1 MLIEFTIANF
11 GSFKETQRLEMA
23 ATESKDLSANLIET
37 GLSSDPVRVASSALI
52 YGFNASGKSQM
63 VKAAQFMRD
72 MVLNSNR
79 KPVESAIGAT
89 PFLLDHKSR
98 LEPSTLEMAI
108 VVNGHLCRYG
118 FRVDRQLI
126 WEEWLSIYSNGGGS
140 PDGFRRL
147 YDRESNSYRV
157 DVHGLKGITLA
168 LQHVPEDWLALTH
181 LCQGHFHAEL
191 ENAWDSVKSVYN
203 WFKDTLRVM
212 PVIHEVPHDKALE
225 FSKDTERMLWI
236 LKFLQVVDPGIDTLQ
251 LEKSERLSTEV
262 QLDLIDLVGRVT
274 TSHEKKSALVNA
286 IKASDTET
294 LAKLGLD
301 FQGRELKIVRTIP
314 KTGDAV
320 SFSADMESQGT
331 NRVFAMASCVKDV
344 MDSGLVLMVDE
355 METGL
360 HYKLSRYLLNLFNDS
375 SRNTKRSQLVA
386 TTHKSNLLDQS
397 FMRSDQLWIMEKNES
412 HESRLYP
419 LCDMQVT
426 LAEQQTWPQFFLQG
440 NFNRVPMTRIRRVP
454 G

>member
-23 ATESKDLSANLIET
+23 ATEFDGLSGNLMNT
-37 GLSSDPVRVASSALI
+37 GLDGNPVRVANSALI

-89 PFLLDHKSR
+89 PFLLDPESR
-98 LEPSTLEMAI
+98 QQPSTLEMAI
-108 VVNGHLCRYG
+108 VVNGRLCRYG
-118 FRVDRQLI
+118 FRVDRQLV
-126 WEEWLSIYSNGGGS
+126 WEEWLSIYSGEGGPS
-140 PDGFRRL
+140 GFRRVH
-147 YDRESNSYRV
+147 DRGNNGYHVEIK
-157 DVHGLKGITLA
+157 GLKGIKLA
-168 LQHVPEDWLALTH
+168 IEHVPEDWLALTH
-181 LCQGHFHAEL
+181 LCQGYFRTEL
-191 ENAWDSVKSVYN
+191 KESWEGVLSVYN

-251 LEKSERLSTEV
+251 LEKSERLSADV

-314 KTGDAV
+314 TTGDAV

-344 MDSGLVLMVDE
+344 IDNGFVLMVDE

-360 HYKLSRYLLNLFNDS
+360 HYKLSRFLLDLFNDP
-375 SRNTKRSQLVA
+375 SRNPKKSQLVA

-397 FMRSDQLWIMEKNES
+397 FMRPDQLWIMEKNEL

-419 LCDMQVT
+419 LSDMNIT
-426 LAEQQTWPQFFLQG
+426 LAAHQTWPQFFLQG
-440 NFNRVPMTRIRRVP
+440 NFGRIPMNRVRRVP